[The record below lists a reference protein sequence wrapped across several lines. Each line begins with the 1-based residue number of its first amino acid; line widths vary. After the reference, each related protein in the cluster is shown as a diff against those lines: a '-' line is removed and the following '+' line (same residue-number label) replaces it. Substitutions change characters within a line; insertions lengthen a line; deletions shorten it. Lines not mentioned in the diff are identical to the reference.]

1 MSPSLLHDLEARIAL
16 LSPDDKQRLLDRLTQ
31 DLHPENTVTS
41 AFAATLAMMAAD
53 PDIQREI
60 RDIEREFA
68 DTAEDGLENL

>member
-1 MSPSLLHDLEARIAL
+1 MQDIEARIAL
-16 LSPDDKQRLLDRLTQ
+16 LSTNDKQRLLARLTE
-31 DLHPENTVTS
+31 DVRLADNVTS
-41 AFAATLAMMAAD
+41 EFAAALAMMAAD